1 MMVCFYDIPATR
13 EAFIVSCLG
22 NQTVLHVY
30 TNVLSSQKFGS
41 SWLKS
46 STMKEA
52 VDIVL
57 YIQAWTI

>member
-1 MMVCFYDIPATR
+1 MVCFYDIPATR